1 MFGDKLKELRKQY
14 GLSQEE
20 LGRRIGVTK
29 QSVSRYEAGR
39 MPTVEVMMRISEE
52 FGVPFESLVKDY
64 DWSSVTVF
72 EDESDGEIVRQIV
85 GRQTVPVLIPETKV
99 KLHQIIDQISPDQ
112 AETVLRMLQGL
123 LPEQRK

>member
-1 MFGDKLKELRKQY
+1 
-14 GLSQEE
+14 
-20 LGRRIGVTK
+20 
-29 QSVSRYEAGR
+29 

-64 DWSSVTVF
+64 DWGSVTVY

-85 GRQTVPVLIPETKV
+85 GRQNVPVLIPETKV

-112 AETVLRMLQGL
+112 AETVL
-123 LPEQRK
+123 PEQRK

>member
-1 MFGDKLKELRKQY
+1 MFGDKLKELRKQH

-39 MPTVEVMMRISEE
+39 MPTVEVMMRISDA

-64 DWSSVTVF
+64 DWSSVTVY

-85 GRQTVPVLIPETKV
+85 GRRNVPVLIPETMV
-99 KLHQIIDQISPDQ
+99 KLHQIIDQITPDQ